1 MPLPRFLCCS
11 LCVMADPSVLT
22 GKKKKKTTHVL
33 IQVTCPALCTPLHGG
48 LHGAWLHGSVISS
61 LTPVWGGRSGPH
73 CSVAVL
79 CAGRCWSGVNGGQW
93 AAASSP
99 ERSKL
104 VVQAGRKANPVQCL
118 LFSFCFSFTK
128 KWVGQ
133 LEKNPKT
140 WDDLQSICF
149 LGGETGSSA
158 LQNVVFVFPARPLP
172 ILVVNVCGA
181 TLCCAEVCEFPEGS

>member
-1 MPLPRFLCCS
+1 MPLPCFLRCS
-11 LCVMADPSVLT
+11 PCVMADPSVLT
-22 GKKKKKTTHVL
+22 GKKNNHHVL
-33 IQVTCPALCTPLHGG
+33 IQVTCPARCAPLRGG
-48 LHGAWLHGSVISS
+48 LHGAWLHGSVTAS
-61 LTPVWGGRSGPH
+61 LTLVLGGGDG
-73 CSVAVL
+73 AVPIAQWP
-79 CAGRCWSGVNGGQW
+79 CRVQDTDGFGVNGGRW

-99 ERSKL
+99 ERPKL
-104 VVQAGRKANPVQCL
+104 MVQAGRKANPVQCL
-118 LFSFCFSFTK
+118 LFSLYFSFTK

-158 LQNVVFVFPARPLP
+158 LQNVLFVFPARPLP
-172 ILVVNVCGA
+172 ILVVNVRGA

>member
-1 MPLPRFLCCS
+1 MEVYTAARLGDQQLNTSAGGDGLVPIAQWPCCVQDAAG
-11 LCVMADPSVLT
+11 CEWRAV
-22 GKKKKKTTHVL
+22 
-33 IQVTCPALCTPLHGG
+33 
-48 LHGAWLHGSVISS
+48 GSSF
-61 LTPVWGGRSGPH
+61 
-73 CSVAVL
+73 
-79 CAGRCWSGVNGGQW
+79 
-93 AAASSP
+93 SP
-99 ERSKL
+99 ERFKL
-104 VVQAGRKANPVQCL
+104 MVQAGRKANPVQCL
-118 LFSFCFSFTK
+118 LFSLYFSFTK

-149 LGGETGSSA
+149 LGGEMGSSA